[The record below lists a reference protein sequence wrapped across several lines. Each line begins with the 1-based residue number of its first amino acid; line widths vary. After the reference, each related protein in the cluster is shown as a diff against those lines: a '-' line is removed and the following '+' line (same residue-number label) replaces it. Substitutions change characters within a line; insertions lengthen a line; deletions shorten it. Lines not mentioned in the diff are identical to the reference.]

1 MHWTRTDTARQRIV
15 VAGLIAGPLLLV
27 LSVAINLTAPTE
39 STRAD
44 FDAMTARS
52 GLIVAEAFLESFGF
66 MVVLAA
72 LAGAAQALRTR
83 GGALGTWGAV
93 LCMLGIVGFS
103 LSNANGF
110 TLAALAQLPDHDAA
124 FDTTSA
130 IMTGDTMAIAGTI
143 TMRLEFAGQAGIIL
157 AIIGLIRARLV
168 GVWVLILVAAGIV
181 LNFVGGTMLTTLIAD
196 VLLAVVCTWIALR
209 LARVPREVWLGVDT
223 PSSPARATQPA

>member
-1 MHWTRTDTARQRIV
+1 V

-39 STRAD
+39 SMRAD

-66 MVVLAA
+66 MIVLAA
-72 LAGAAQALRTR
+72 LAGATQALRGR

-93 LCMLGIVGFS
+93 LSILGIVGFS
-103 LSNANGF
+103 MSNANGF

-124 FDTTSA
+124 FDTANA
-130 IMTGDTMAIAGTI
+130 IMSGDTIAVAGTI
-143 TMRLEFAGQAGIIL
+143 TMGLEVAGQVGIVLVIV
-157 AIIGLIRARLV
+157 GLIRARLV
-168 GVWVLILVAAGIV
+168 SVWLLILVAAGIV

-196 VLLAVVCTWIALR
+196 VLLAVVCTWIAVR
-209 LARVPREVWLGVDT
+209 LARAPNQVWLGAAE
-223 PSSPARATQPA
+223 PSAPERAPQAV